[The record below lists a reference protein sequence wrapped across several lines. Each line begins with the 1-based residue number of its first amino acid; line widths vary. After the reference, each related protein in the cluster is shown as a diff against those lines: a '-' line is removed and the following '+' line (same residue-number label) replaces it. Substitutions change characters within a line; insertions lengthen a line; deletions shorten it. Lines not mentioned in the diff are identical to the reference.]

1 MQIDIRPFVASFEDY
16 HNFYDM
22 VFNFEHAGV
31 LLEYKEIGCG
41 KSDKWLGA
49 RSGYHAVFWVRG
61 CSEEEKLEVE
71 ELYKEYKEII

>member
-31 LLEYKEIGCG
+31 LLEYKEI
-41 KSDKWLGA
+41 
-49 RSGYHAVFWVRG
+49 
-61 CSEEEKLEVE
+61 
-71 ELYKEYKEII
+71 I